1 MSNERQKIRGE
12 IKVSEVS
19 VNNVSEFT
27 ELCQDSLSRN
37 VSSALEVMLAG
48 AVNLNA
54 SDLHIEPEEEG
65 ARFRARVDG
74 MLQDIVDLSPESYK
88 SVMSRLKLLSNM
100 KLNITKEAQDGRFSI
115 ITPSVEIEVRSSII
129 PSQYGESSVLRLL
142 NPQSLISLD
151 ELGLRSD
158 LYDIFIQ
165 EINKPNGMIIVTGP
179 TGSGKTTTLYAFLKS
194 MVKPEIK
201 IITIEDPIEY
211 HLEGISQTEV
221 NRNYSFASGLR
232 AIVRQDP
239 DVILVGEIR
248 DLETAQIGLQAALTG
263 HLVLSTMH
271 TNDAAGTVARFLALG
286 EEAVNVSP
294 ALNMA
299 VAQRL
304 IRLACPHCAREDS
317 ITPEGWNEINSVP
330 TDLIS
335 YNRDSKIVRIV
346 GCEKCNNT
354 GYKGR
359 VGIFEVLRIDDEME
373 KFILT
378 TPSISE
384 LKTEAIRR
392 GMISLKIDGL
402 IKVLEKKTT
411 LEEIRRVAG

>member
-1 MSNERQKIRGE
+1 
-12 IKVSEVS
+12 VAEVA
-19 VNNVSEFT
+19 VTNVSEFKQ
-27 ELCQDSLSRN
+27 LCQDNLSRN
-37 VSSALEVMLAG
+37 VSSALETILAG
-48 AVNLNA
+48 AVTLNA
-54 SDLHIEPEEEG
+54 SDLHIEPLEEG
-65 ARFRARVDG
+65 ALFRARIDG
-74 MLQDIVDLSPESYK
+74 MLQNIVELSSENFK
-88 SVMSRLKLLSNM
+88 SILSRLKLLSNM
-100 KLNITKEAQDGRFSI
+100 KLNIQKQAQDGRFSI

-129 PSQYGESSVLRLL
+129 PSQHGESSVLRLL

-151 ELGLRSD
+151 DLGLRSD
-158 LYDIFIQ
+158 LYNIFTQ
-165 EINKPNGMIIVTGP
+165 EINRPNGMVIVTGP

-194 MVKPEIK
+194 MVKPETK

-211 HLEGISQTEV
+211 HLNGISQTEV
-221 NRNYSFASGLR
+221 NRNYTFASGLR

-271 TNDAAGTVARFLALG
+271 TNDAAGTIARFLALG
-286 EEAVNVSP
+286 EKAVNVAP

-299 VAQRL
+299 IAQRL
-304 IRLACPHCAREDS
+304 IRLVCPHCGREDS
-317 ITPEGWNEINSVP
+317 ITPEEWNEISEIP
-330 TDLIS
+330 KDLID
-335 YNRDSKIVRIV
+335 YNRDSKIMRAV

-359 VGIFEVLRIDDEME
+359 LGIFEVFKIDEEME
-373 KFILT
+373 RFILK

-384 LKTEAIRR
+384 LKAEAIRR
-392 GMISLKIDGL
+392 GMITLKIDGL